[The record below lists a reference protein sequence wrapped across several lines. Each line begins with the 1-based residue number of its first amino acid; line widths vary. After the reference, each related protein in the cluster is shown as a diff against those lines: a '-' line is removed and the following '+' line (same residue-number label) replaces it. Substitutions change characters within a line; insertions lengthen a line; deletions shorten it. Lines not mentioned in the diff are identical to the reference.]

1 MDTIGTCGGG
11 ALAFKGIEM
20 SSERS
25 ITSGQWLAR
34 VGLILALGAS
44 EVMLAAI
51 CGAGLFR
58 VLLLAVA
65 ACIFVFA
72 YLVTPSPG
80 KSGYDATSFRPIHAM
95 RAGSL
100 LAAAAT
106 GGCASPLLPLVAVPI
121 AISWTMVRPQW
132 RDIALVVLTIGVL
145 VALLFPTLTAPPFT
159 AAEVALLAGWSTV
172 LATWAIGRRVAE
184 LLEVQRSQA
193 ACLSRLREGAL
204 VDAESRRRGMELMTT
219 KLAHE
224 LKNPLAAIKSLVQV
238 EAKQTSNEKSR
249 RRLDVVLGEVDRIGT
264 LLREYLDL
272 ARPMVEASV
281 APVQLDELMTD
292 VSALVTGR
300 AEAAGV
306 ELAVEGQGGSLRAD
320 ARMLKEAIVNVV
332 CNAIEA
338 TPRGGRVTVT
348 YHFGERGASIVIR
361 DTGRGM
367 TKDIATRVG
376 TPFFTTREGGTGL
389 GVVIAKTAIAQHG
402 GTLEYQS
409 TPGVGTIAKIAIP
422 NAPGEQKRALA

>member
-1 MDTIGTCGGG
+1 MLGAGAGGEI
-11 ALAFKGIEM
+11 AFKGVEM
-20 SSERS
+20 PSERS

-34 VGLILALGAS
+34 VGLVVALAAS
-44 EVMLAAI
+44 EVVLAAI
-51 CGAGLFR
+51 CGAGLAR
-58 VLLLAVA
+58 VLVLAIA
-65 ACIFVFA
+65 ALIFVFA

-80 KSGYDATSFRPIHAM
+80 KSGYDAASFRPIHAM

-100 LAAAAT
+100 IAAAAT

-132 RDIALVVLTIGVL
+132 RDVALVVLTIGVL
-145 VALLFPTLTAPPFT
+145 VALFFPTLSAPPFSS
-159 AAEVALLAGWSTV
+159 AAVALLAGWSTV
-172 LATWAIGRRVAE
+172 LATWAIGRRVVE

-193 ACLSRLREGAL
+193 ACLSRIREGAL

-238 EAKQTSNEKSR
+238 EATQASDPKSL
-249 RRLDVVLGEVDRIGT
+249 RRLEVVLGEVDRIGA
-264 LLREYLDL
+264 LLRDYLDV
-272 ARPMVEASV
+272 ARPTVEANV

-292 VSALVTGR
+292 VSTLVTGR

-306 ELAVEGQGGSLRAD
+306 QLAVEGHGGTLRAD

-338 TPRGGRVTVT
+338 TPRGGQVTVT
-348 YHFGERGASIVIR
+348 YQFGDRGASIVIH

-367 TKDIATRVG
+367 TKDVATRVG
-376 TPFFTTREGGTGL
+376 TPFFTTRDGGTGL

-402 GTLEYQS
+402 GTLEYES

-422 NAPGEQKRALA
+422 NRSGEQKRALA